1 MGGVSVFGPHKEG
14 ETLIPRE
21 GLRDATIET
30 REQLNAAEFRNTA
43 KATYKYLA
51 ATPSKKLA
59 PFTLDWSLRLHRE
72 MFGDVW
78 DWAGKVRTTEL
89 SIGIDPAFV
98 TQELGGLFLNVEVWK
113 VTPKTVL
120 DDAVQIH
127 FKAVRIHPFLNGNGR
142 WSRLLANIWLK
153 QQGFEPVQWP
163 EDVIIAGES
172 AVRREYLTAIR
183 QADNGDIQPLVEIHR
198 QFWPNA

>member
-1 MGGVSVFGPHKEG
+1 MSTFGPYKEG
-14 ETLIPRE
+14 ETPIPRE
-21 GLRDATIET
+21 GLRDATIVT
-30 REQLNAAEFRNTA
+30 REQLNAAEFRNIA
-43 KATYKYLA
+43 QATYKYLA
-51 ATPSKKLA
+51 AKPSKKLA

-89 SIGIDPAFV
+89 NIGIDPAFV

-113 VTPKTVL
+113 VIPQTVL
-120 DDAVQIH
+120 NDAVKMH
-127 FKAVRIHPFLNGNGR
+127 FEAVRIHPFENGNGR

-163 EDVIIAGES
+163 EDVIIEGEN
-172 AVRREYLTAIR
+172 AVRKEYLDAIR
-183 QADNGDIQPLVEIHR
+183 TADKGDLRPLVEMHR
-198 QFWPNA
+198 RFWPDE